1 MTQEENFNDKCKKTN
16 KQTEKLKH
24 FHTTGEQKTVN
35 QCTQRCPGRT
45 SLTQSRMSK
54 KFRHKNKCI
63 NLMIKS

>member
-1 MTQEENFNDKCKKTN
+1 MQKKKPPKN
-16 KQTEKLKH
+16 PKKQKTEKLKH

-35 QCTQRCPGRT
+35 QCTRRCPGRT